1 MTAVAEDVLSRPVH
15 VSISHRLCP
24 LNNKSRVT
32 TADCRTGRKLA
43 LVEKKKKRKG
53 RGRRRRTSDQGCA
66 TQVSTKCHGKL
77 EGRYIFTRN
86 NNPFRN
92 RVISIRDTTRLRFT
106 PRLDFELLHQAGF
119 YSETMLR
126 GHGFLFPFFFFFFL
140 WIIGPWRRDVVL
152 CEDDAPMRHK
162 LDKLKHHPQASH
174 I

>member
-32 TADCRTGRKLA
+32 AGRGGNSPLSR
-43 LVEKKKKRKG
+43 KKRKG

-66 TQVSTKCHGKL
+66 TQVPTKCHGKL

-106 PRLDFELLHQAGF
+106 PRLDFKLLHQAGF

-126 GHGFLFPFFFFFFL
+126 GHGFLFLFFFSINHRHVASRRRPL
-140 WIIGPWRRDVVL
+140 RGWRA
-152 CEDDAPMRHK
+152 DA
-162 LDKLKHHPQASH
+162 S
-174 I
+174 